1 MKLGKVYIVLF
12 LFIFASIPPNALMV
26 YPGIKLACNVI
37 QILGFIYIFAF
48 LLQRRIINSLL
59 LLFLVF
65 DLSLLLSTV
74 LGNGQVYKCLS
85 EIFNNLGL
93 PILMVSGVVCY
104 KKVIKTA
111 YYYFNLLCSIN
122 LLTLLVGVFL
132 QGHTADESVFIIDA
146 NGITIYFVLAF
157 ALAVVNQE
165 VCGTESNKSVAWLGL
180 VCSVSEILIWSGT
193 GMIAWF
199 AFLGLYIM
207 SQIGRKRRIPYFI
220 GNIATNISSIVLLTA
235 GLSPIFQ
242 EFLDFLGKEITLT
255 GRTFIWASAFK
266 KIHASP
272 IMGYG
277 YGEPAFNHYVAHN
290 QILELLVNGGVVLLM
305 IFYAIYIYIGIQE
318 HRFSNAYP
326 VNRSVSVLKA
336 ALIGI
341 GIDMMTEIEPMT
353 LIFFVFCILY
363 YLISNVNEG
372 ELYGEYN

>member
-1 MKLGKVYIVLF
+1 MKIEKVYIVLF
-12 LFIFASIPPNALMV
+12 LFIFALIPPNALMV
-26 YPGIKLACNVI
+26 YPGIKWTCNMI
-37 QILGFIYIFAF
+37 QILGFIYICAF

-65 DLSLLLSTV
+65 DLSLLLSTL
-74 LGNGQVYKCLS
+74 LGNGQIYKCLS

-93 PILMVSGVVCY
+93 PILMVSGVVSY

-111 YYYFNLLCSIN
+111 YYYFNLICSIN
-122 LLTLLVGVFL
+122 ILTLLIGVFL
-132 QGHTADESVFIIDA
+132 QGLTADESVFIIDA

-165 VCGTESNKSVAWLGL
+165 VCGTKSNKSVVWLGL

-207 SQIGRKRRIPYFI
+207 SQIGKKKRIPYFI
-220 GNIATNISSIVLLTA
+220 GNIATNISSIVLLTT

-242 EFLDFLGKEITLT
+242 SFLDFLGKEITLT
-255 GRTFIWASAFK
+255 GRTYIWTSALK
-266 KIHASP
+266 KIHAAP

-290 QILELLVNGGVVLLM
+290 QILELLVNGGVALLL
-305 IFYAIYIYIGIQE
+305 IFYIIYIYIGLQE
-318 HRFSNAYP
+318 RSFSNEYP
-326 VNRSVSVLKA
+326 IYRSITAMKA
-336 ALIGI
+336 AFIGI

-353 LIFFVFCILY
+353 LIFFAFCILY
-363 YLISNVNEG
+363 YFISEVNRG
-372 ELYGEYN
+372 ELYAEYN